1 MCQYTSLW
9 GGLIDP
15 TAGFLVGA
23 IGTVGLS
30 DYGEAEKVILRP
42 IDLANIV
49 FSTFG
54 YINSTKEIK
63 LAMSCFAEVTSG
75 ITVINDTINSE
86 VSLDD
91 YEISIC
97 LHRYGSGGLARQS
110 HGTFV
115 TSPEGLV
122 KWHQYIEYGNQ
133 NKEDVLK

>member
-1 MCQYTSLW
+1 
-9 GGLIDP
+9 
-15 TAGFLVGA
+15 
-23 IGTVGLS
+23 
-30 DYGEAEKVILRP
+30 
-42 IDLANIV
+42 
-49 FSTFG
+49 
-54 YINSTKEIK
+54 
-63 LAMSCFAEVTSG
+63 MSCFAEVTSG

-115 TSPEGLV
+115 TSSEGLV